1 MRKKTRTK
9 RSPYLCPFHI
19 YIAFAI
25 IGFDAALELFPPF
38 IDADF
43 YSYVVDRGGNGC
55 MHIIYIIYTYIL
67 ISRFATHVC
76 ASFKAP
82 RVH

>member
-38 IDADF
+38 IDAEF

-55 MHIIYIIYTYIL
+55 MHIIYTYIY
-67 ISRFATHVC
+67 FN
-76 ASFKAP
+76 FKI
-82 RVH
+82 RHTCVRIF